1 MKRRRS
7 GVPKAPKLPRPPK
20 PRRATA
26 RRKLPFPGSVCAVL
40 VVVGAWLISWWIVP
54 VAALVATVLWWDRPT
69 IVADVTWGAVA
80 GWVVL
85 LLIDS
90 LHGRTWA
97 LARAAGGAVFLPW
110 GLLIPVTLLFAA
122 GLAWSTSVLAQMV
135 CVRISARVS
144 VSS

>member
-20 PRRATA
+20 PRRAG
-26 RRKLPFPGSVCAVL
+26 RRKLPLAGIVCAAL
-40 VVVGAWLISWWIVP
+40 VVIGAWVISWWIVP
-54 VAALVATVLWWDRPT
+54 VASLVATVLWWDRPT

-97 LARAAGGAVFLPW
+97 LARAAGGAVFVPW
-110 GLLIPVTLLFAA
+110 GLLVPVTLLFAA
-122 GLAWSTSVLAQMV
+122 GLAWSTAVLAQVV

-144 VSS
+144 ASS

>member
-1 MKRRRS
+1 MKRRSRM
-7 GVPKAPKLPRPPK
+7 PKTPRLPRVPR
-20 PRRATA
+20 PRRA
-26 RRKLPFPGSVCAVL
+26 RRKLPLAGIVCAAL
-40 VVVGAWLISWWIVP
+40 VVVGSWLMSWWIVP

-122 GLAWSTSVLAQMV
+122 GLAWSTAVLVQMV

-144 VSS
+144 ATS

>member
-1 MKRRRS
+1 MKMRRPRM
-7 GVPKAPKLPRPPK
+7 PRTPRLPRV
-20 PRRATA
+20 PRPRKT
-26 RRKLPFPGSVCAVL
+26 RRKLPLAGIVCAAL
-40 VVVGAWLISWWIVP
+40 VVLGAWVLSWWILP
-54 VAALVATVLWWDRPT
+54 IAALVATVFWWDRPT

-122 GLAWSTSVLAQMV
+122 GVAWSTAVLTQMV

-144 VSS
+144 ATS

>member
-1 MKRRRS
+1 MKMKRPRMPRT
-7 GVPKAPKLPRPPK
+7 PRLPRVPR
-20 PRRATA
+20 PRRQ
-26 RRKLPFPGSVCAVL
+26 RRKLPLAGVLCAAL
-40 VVVGAWLISWWIVP
+40 VVIGAWILSWWIVP

-110 GLLIPVTLLFAA
+110 GLLIPVTLLFAG
-122 GLAWSTSVLAQMV
+122 GLAWSTAVLTQLGCA
-135 CVRISARVS
+135 RISAWVS
-144 VSS
+144 AAS

>member
-1 MKRRRS
+1 MKMKRSRMPRT
-7 GVPKAPKLPRPPK
+7 PRLPRVPR
-20 PRRATA
+20 PRRQ
-26 RRKLPFPGSVCAVL
+26 RRKLPLAGIVCAAL
-40 VVVGAWLISWWIVP
+40 VVIGAWLISWWIVP

-122 GLAWSTSVLAQMV
+122 GLAWSTAVLAQLG
-135 CVRISARVS
+135 CARISARVS
-144 VSS
+144 TAT

>member
-1 MKRRRS
+1 MKRRSRM
-7 GVPKAPKLPRPPK
+7 PKTPRLPRAPRPK
-20 PRRATA
+20 RA
-26 RRKLPFPGSVCAVL
+26 RRKLPLAGIVCAAL

-54 VAALVATVLWWDRPT
+54 VAALIATVLWWDRPT

-122 GLAWSTSVLAQMV
+122 GLAWSTAVLAQLA
-135 CVRISARVS
+135 CARISARVS
-144 VSS
+144 VA

>member
-1 MKRRRS
+1 LKRRRS
-7 GVPKAPKLPRPPK
+7 GVPKPPKLPRPPK
-20 PRRATA
+20 PRRAG
-26 RRKLPFPGSVCAVL
+26 RRKLPLAGVLCALL
-40 VVVGAWLISWWIVP
+40 VVLGAWVIGWWIVP
-54 VAALVATVLWWDRPT
+54 LAALVATVLWWDRPT
-69 IVADVTWGAVA
+69 ILADVTWGAVT

-122 GLAWSTSVLAQMV
+122 GLAWSTAVLGQMV

-144 VSS
+144 ATT

>member
-7 GVPKAPKLPRPPK
+7 GVPKAPKLPRLPK
-20 PRRATA
+20 ARRAG
-26 RRKLPFPGSVCAVL
+26 RRRLPFAGVVCAVL
-40 VVVGAWLISWWIVP
+40 VVLGAWVISWWIVP
-54 VAALVATVLWWDRPT
+54 LAALVATVLWWDRPT

-85 LLIDS
+85 LLIDG

-122 GLAWSTSVLAQMV
+122 GLAWSTAVLTQLV
-135 CVRISARVS
+135 CVRLSARVS
-144 VSS
+144 ATT

>member
-7 GVPKAPKLPRPPK
+7 RVPKPPKLPRPPR
-20 PRRATA
+20 PRRTG
-26 RRKLPFPGSVCAVL
+26 RRKLPFAGVLCATLIVL
-40 VVVGAWLISWWIVP
+40 GAWLISWWIVP
-54 VAALVATVLWWDRPT
+54 LAALVATVLWWDRPT

-85 LLIDS
+85 LLVDS

-122 GLAWSTSVLAQMV
+122 GLAWSTAVLAQLG
-135 CVRISARVS
+135 CSRISARVS
-144 VSS
+144 AIS

>member
-7 GVPKAPKLPRPPK
+7 GVPRPPKLPRPPRA
-20 PRRATA
+20 RRT
-26 RRKLPFPGSVCAVL
+26 RRKLHLAGIVCAAL
-40 VVVGAWLISWWIVP
+40 VMLGAWLISWWIVP
-54 VAALVATVLWWDRPT
+54 LAALVATVLWWDRPT

-110 GLLIPVTLLFAA
+110 GLLIPVALLFAA
-122 GLAWSTSVLAQMV
+122 GLAWSTAVLVQLGCA
-135 CVRISARVS
+135 RISARVS
-144 VSS
+144 AAS

>member
-7 GVPKAPKLPRPPK
+7 GVPKPPKLPRPPRA
-20 PRRATA
+20 RRV
-26 RRKLPFPGSVCAVL
+26 RRKLHLAGIVCAAL
-40 VVVGAWLISWWIVP
+40 VVLGAWMISWWIVP
-54 VAALVATVLWWDRPT
+54 LAALVATVLWWDSPT

-110 GLLIPVTLLFAA
+110 GLLIPATLLFAA
-122 GLAWSTSVLAQMV
+122 GLAWSTAVLAQMV
-135 CVRISARVS
+135 CVRISARMS
-144 VSS
+144 ATP

>member
-7 GVPKAPKLPRPPK
+7 GMPRPPKLPRL
-20 PRRATA
+20 PRARPT
-26 RRKLPFPGSVCAVL
+26 RRKLHLAGIVCAAL
-40 VVVGAWLISWWIVP
+40 VIIGGWLISWWIVP
-54 VAALVATVLWWDRPT
+54 LAALVATVLWWDSPT
-69 IVADVTWGAVA
+69 IVADVMWGAVA

-110 GLLIPVTLLFAA
+110 GLLIPATVLFAA
-122 GLAWSTSVLAQMV
+122 GMAWSTSVLAQMV
-135 CVRISARVS
+135 SVRISARVS
-144 VSS
+144 GSS